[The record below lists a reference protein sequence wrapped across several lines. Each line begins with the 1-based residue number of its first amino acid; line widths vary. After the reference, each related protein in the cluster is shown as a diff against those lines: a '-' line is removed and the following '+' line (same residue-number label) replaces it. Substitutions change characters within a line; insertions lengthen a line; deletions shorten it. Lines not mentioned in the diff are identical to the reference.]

1 MPNSPKSTH
10 KNTGAGG
17 SQSSSYEQKKDAQ
30 DVVSLVD
37 DLLKKAVKSDAS
49 DVHFEPTG
57 AELVVKFRL
66 DGVLSTVE
74 TLPKSISDNVIARL
88 KVLGGL
94 LTYRSDI
101 PQEGR
106 IEIGSML
113 SDKTQESRH
122 KTQDS
127 SGLRSGVW
135 SLGSGSQNDR
145 VIDQRL
151 AVFPTIHG
159 QRAVVRLFYSNIE
172 LMELAQLGF
181 SRDIYTALK
190 KIAAKNQGVLL
201 LTGPAGSGK
210 STTLAALLRHIL
222 KTFTGRS
229 VVTLED
235 PVEIRIDGATQV
247 QITPHGQMTFPT
259 ALRSLLRQDPQVLM
273 IGEIR
278 DAETARIV
286 IEAGLTGHLL
296 MSTMHSGTP
305 AGALLRL
312 LEMGIEPYQVTSS
325 VSAVLNQRLVRK
337 LCSKC
342 KRAEPQTSVRGKDRG
357 QTPAFEAV
365 GCDDCFN
372 TGYKGRVL
380 IAEMVQL
387 DSQLRKAIL
396 AKADLDELER
406 ILESKGH
413 TNMLTDGERLV
424 SDGITTQEELN
435 KVCGIVLDDS

>member
-1 MPNSPKSTH
+1 MDVSDSK
-10 KNTGAGG
+10 
-17 SQSSSYEQKKDAQ
+17 SSSYNKNNDPL

-37 DLLKKAVKSDAS
+37 DLLGKALQYGAS

-57 AELVVKFRL
+57 AELTVKYRL
-66 DGVLSTVE
+66 DGVLNTVE
-74 TLPKSISDNVIARL
+74 KIPKSLSDNVIARL

-94 LTYRSDI
+94 LTYRNDI

-106 IEIGSML
+106 IEI
-113 SDKTQESRH
+113 DKNRDSRV
-122 KTQDS
+122 
-127 SGLRSGVW
+127 L
-135 SLGSGSQNDR
+135 
-145 VIDQRL
+145 DQRL

-172 LMELAQLGF
+172 LMELEQLGF
-181 SRDIYTALK
+181 SRQIYTALK
-190 KIAAKNQGVLL
+190 QIAAKNMGVLL

-222 KTFTGRS
+222 KNFSGKS

-235 PVEIRIDGATQV
+235 PVEILIEGATQT

-278 DAETARIV
+278 DAETAKIA

-305 AGALLRL
+305 AGAFLRL

-325 VSAVLNQRLVRK
+325 VSAVLNQRLVRR
-337 LCSKC
+337 LCEKC
-342 KRAEPQTSVRGKDRG
+342 KRKSEQDEM
-357 QTPAFEAV
+357 FEAV
-365 GCDDCFN
+365 GCDECFN
-372 TGYKGRVL
+372 TGYKGRIL
-380 IAEMVQL
+380 IAEIVRL
-387 DSQLRKAIL
+387 DSDLRKAIL
-396 AKADLDELER
+396 AKADLEEIEAL
-406 ILESKGH
+406 LMSKGH
-413 TNMLTDGERLV
+413 ANMLTDGQRLI
-424 SDGITTQEELN
+424 SNGLTTQEELN
-435 KVCGIVLDDS
+435 KVCGFSA

>member
-1 MPNSPKSTH
+1 MVTSNHENSPSK
-10 KNTGAGG
+10 
-17 SQSSSYEQKKDAQ
+17 QKPTAH

-37 DLLKKAVKSDAS
+37 ELLKRAVKSGAS

-57 AELVVKFRL
+57 AELLVKYRL
-66 DGVLSTVE
+66 DGVLNTVE
-74 TLPKSISDNVIARL
+74 ELPKSLSDKVIARL

-94 LTYRSDI
+94 LTYRNDI

-106 IEIGSML
+106 IEISKNKDERIM
-113 SDKTQESRH
+113 
-122 KTQDS
+122 
-127 SGLRSGVW
+127 
-135 SLGSGSQNDR
+135 
-145 VIDQRL
+145 DQRL

-172 LMELAQLGF
+172 LMDLGQLGF
-181 SRDIYTALK
+181 SKDIHTTLK
-190 KIAAKNQGVLL
+190 NIAAKNQGILL

-210 STTLAALLRHIL
+210 STTLAAHLRHIL
-222 KTFTGRS
+222 KSFPGKS

-235 PVEIRIDGATQV
+235 PVEILIEGATQV

-259 ALRSLLRQDPQVLM
+259 GLRSLLRQDPQVLM

-278 DAETARIV
+278 DAETAKIT

-305 AGALLRL
+305 AGAFLRL

-337 LCSKC
+337 LCNKC
-342 KRAEPQTSVRGKDRG
+342 KQTEPRTSVRGKDRD
-357 QTPAFEAV
+357 QTTVFRAT
-365 GCDDCFN
+365 GCNDCFN
-372 TGYKGRVL
+372 SGYKGRAL

-396 AKADLDELER
+396 AKADLEEFEAL
-406 ILESKGH
+406 LMCKGH
-413 TNMLTDGERLV
+413 TSMLADGQRLV
-424 SDGITTQEELN
+424 SNGITTQEELN
-435 KVCGIVLDDS
+435 KVCGIASDKS

>member
-1 MPNSPKSTH
+1 MNLSHFDK
-10 KNTGAGG
+10 
-17 SQSSSYEQKKDAQ
+17 SSYEQSRTAK

-37 DLLKKAVKSDAS
+37 DVLIKAVECGAS
-49 DVHFEPTG
+49 DIHFEPTG
-57 AELVVKFRL
+57 ADLAVKFRL
-66 DGVLSTVE
+66 DGVLNTVE
-74 TLPKSISDNVIARL
+74 KLPSAISDNVIARL

-94 LTYRSDI
+94 LTYRNDI

-106 IEIGSML
+106 IENNKSR
-113 SDKTQESRH
+113 SDK
-122 KTQDS
+122 
-127 SGLRSGVW
+127 
-135 SLGSGSQNDR
+135 
-145 VIDQRL
+145 IMDQRL
-151 AVFPTIHG
+151 SVFPTIHG
-159 QRAVVRLFYSNIE
+159 QRAVVRLFYNNTE
-172 LMELAQLGF
+172 LTELEQLGF
-181 SRDIYTALK
+181 SEDISTALK
-190 KIAAKNQGVLL
+190 NIVAGNQGVLL

-210 STTLAALLRHIL
+210 STTLAALLRYIL
-222 KTFTGRS
+222 KFYAGKS

-235 PVEIRIDGATQV
+235 PVEIRIEGATQT
-247 QITPHGQMTFPT
+247 QITPHGQACPERSRGMTFPT

-278 DAETARIV
+278 DAETAKIA

-296 MSTMHSGTP
+296 MSTMHSGSP

-337 LCSKC
+337 LCDKC
-342 KRAEPQTSVRGKDRG
+342 KQKVENTGLFKA
-357 QTPAFEAV
+357 A

-396 AKADLDELER
+396 AKADLDELEN
-406 ILESKGH
+406 ILKNKGH
-413 TNMLTDGERLV
+413 TTMLTDGRRLV
-424 SDGITTQEELN
+424 QDGITTQDELN
-435 KVCGIVLDDS
+435 KVCRIVSDSSSA

>member
-1 MPNSPKSTH
+1 MVTSNHEINSSKKKPNAH
-10 KNTGAGG
+10 
-17 SQSSSYEQKKDAQ
+17 

-37 DLLKKAVKSDAS
+37 ELLKRAVKSGAS

-57 AELVVKFRL
+57 AELLVKYRL
-66 DGVLSTVE
+66 DGVLNTVE
-74 TLPKSISDNVIARL
+74 ELPKSLSDKVIARL

-94 LTYRSDI
+94 LTYRNDI

-106 IEIGSML
+106 IEISKNKDERIM
-113 SDKTQESRH
+113 
-122 KTQDS
+122 
-127 SGLRSGVW
+127 
-135 SLGSGSQNDR
+135 
-145 VIDQRL
+145 DQRL

-172 LMELAQLGF
+172 LMDLGQLGF
-181 SRDIYTALK
+181 SKDIHTTLK
-190 KIAAKNQGVLL
+190 NIAAKNQGVLL

-210 STTLAALLRHIL
+210 STTLAANLRYIL
-222 KTFTGRS
+222 KSFPGKS

-235 PVEIRIDGATQV
+235 PVEILIEGATQV

-278 DAETARIV
+278 DAETAKIT

-305 AGALLRL
+305 AGAFLRL

-337 LCSKC
+337 LCNKC
-342 KRAEPQTSVRGKDRG
+342 KRKIEKTDL
-357 QTPAFEAV
+357 FEAV
-365 GCDDCFN
+365 GCSDCFN
-372 TGYKGRVL
+372 SGYKGRVL

-396 AKADLDELER
+396 AKADLEELEA
-406 ILESKGH
+406 LLMCKGH
-413 TNMLTDGERLV
+413 TSMLADGERLV

-435 KVCGIVLDDS
+435 KVCGIASDGP

>member
-1 MPNSPKSTH
+1 R
-10 KNTGAGG
+10 
-17 SQSSSYEQKKDAQ
+17 
-30 DVVSLVD
+30 
-37 DLLKKAVKSDAS
+37 KAVKSGAS

-66 DGVLSTVE
+66 DGVLNTVE
-74 TLPKSISDNVIARL
+74 KLPKSLSDNIIARL

-94 LTYRSDI
+94 LTYRNDI

-106 IEIGSML
+106 IEIN
-113 SDKTQESRH
+113 K
-122 KTQDS
+122 
-127 SGLRSGVW
+127 SGDER
-135 SLGSGSQNDR
+135 
-145 VIDQRL
+145 IMDQRL

-172 LMELAQLGF
+172 LMDLGHLGF
-181 SRDIYTALK
+181 SKDIYTTLK
-190 KIAAKNQGVLL
+190 TIAAKNQGVLL

-222 KTFTGRS
+222 KTFPGKS

-235 PVEIRIDGATQV
+235 PVEIVIEGATQV

-259 ALRSLLRQDPQVLM
+259 GLRSLLRQDPQVLM

-278 DAETARIV
+278 DAETAKIT

-305 AGALLRL
+305 AGAFLRL

-325 VSAVLNQRLVRK
+325 ISAVLNQRLVRK
-337 LCSKC
+337 LCNRC
-342 KRAEPQTSVRGKDRG
+342 KTEPRTSVRGKDRD
-357 QTPAFEAV
+357 QTTVFEAA
-365 GCDDCFN
+365 GCDACFN

-380 IAEMVQL
+380 MAEMVQL
-387 DSQLRKAIL
+387 DSHLRKAIL
-396 AKADLDELER
+396 AKADLEELEA
-406 ILESKGH
+406 LLMCKGH
-413 TNMLTDGERLV
+413 TSMLADGERLV
-424 SDGITTQEELN
+424 SEGTTTQEELN
-435 KVCGIVLDDS
+435 MVCGIVSDDS